1 MDKIKQN
8 IDLQEAIQRYNIEKS
23 VVGTLAYNIDQNL
36 QKGMSPDEAI
46 ENVLQK
52 SKSMPIGT
60 IHNGFKKIAE
70 GKWRKVSTSE
80 MTKEEHEAQAS
91 HHNEQRVKNPSEKD
105 GKGSWHL
112 SQENSHKRVA
122 SNLDSKDYSDEEVTG
137 GEKKEDIKEIYS
149 LIDKLTPG
157 EKFEILAES
166 GNRPTSGSR
175 YFYSDEDKGTDRVY
189 KMKGDLSNEELIS
202 RINHKINQRDRVQ
215 KLPFKKSQPESTLS
229 KSEQT
234 EAQKAKVK
242 KVMDEWKAGKLKSSS
257 GEKVTSQSQALAIA
271 MSEAGIE
278 MKKSED
284 SDIEK
289 GGEGSRGGKV
299 IGHTRSG
306 KPIYDVTGYKSSPK
320 EGAHPDEHVWTG
332 KGREKHKEDH
342 KDFTKEDHEDAI
354 EIHKNKRHEYARYV
368 PKYGHHHSST
378 QLGAK
383 ETIKFHKH
391 SDAILSHKSQ
401 LENL

>member
-36 QKGMSPDEAI
+36 QKGMSPEEAI

-60 IHNGFKKIAE
+60 IHNGFKKIAD
-70 GKWRKVSTSE
+70 GKWRKVSE
-80 MTKEEHEAQAS
+80 HGMTKEEHESKEKEEHSKFLKLSDKHGAS
-91 HHNEQRVKNPSEKD
+91 WSANKTSSNSLEYNEAHRYRSEGNKHAD
-105 GKGSWHL
+105 IADK
-112 SQENSHKRVA
+112 
-122 SNLDSKDYSDEEVTG
+122 LDSKDYSDEEVTG
-137 GEKKEDIKEIYS
+137 GEKKEEMVN
-149 LIDKLTPG
+149 LL
-157 EKFEILAES
+157 
-166 GNRPTSGSR
+166 PTS
-175 YFYSDEDKGTDRVY
+175 DHHY
-189 KMKGDLSNEELIS
+189 KEAERLSKLQE
-202 RINHKINQRDRVQ
+202 KITSNKDWERAQ
-215 KLPFKKSQPESTLS
+215 KQIEGHLKEGERLEKLESTKKSQPESTLS
-229 KSEQT
+229 KSEQKEKILKT
-234 EAQKAKVK
+234 MNDFK
-242 KVMDEWKAGKLKSSS
+242 KGILKSQF
-257 GEKVTSQSQALAIA
+257 GDIVTDPNVALEIA
-271 MSEAGIE
+271 LNEIQ
-278 MKKSED
+278 
-284 SDIEK
+284 K

-299 IGHTRSG
+299 IGHTKSG

-320 EGAHPDEHVWTG
+320 EGAHADEHVWTE

-354 EIHKNKRHEYARYV
+354 EIHKNKRHEYTRYV
-368 PKYGHHHSST
+368 PNYGHHHSST

-383 ETIKFHKH
+383 ETVKFHKH